1 MAVKI
6 MPISDVRRKI
16 TEVVESVATNGEPL
30 YITHYS
36 RPRAVLVGY
45 EDYEA
50 LLAQLEDLEDLLS
63 IQQGRE
69 EPSRPYEEFLAEMR
83 AE

>member
-16 TEVVESVATNGEPL
+16 TEVVEAVAANGEPL

-36 RPRAVLVGY
+36 RPCAVLISY

-50 LLAQLEDLEDLLS
+50 LLSRLEDLEDLLS
-63 IQQGRE
+63 IRQGHE
-69 EPSRPYEEFLAEMR
+69 EPSRPYEEFLAEIR

>member
-6 MPISDVRRKI
+6 MPISDARQKI
-16 TEVVESVATNGEPL
+16 TEVVEAVATDGEPV

-50 LLAQLEDLEDLLS
+50 LLSRLEDLEDLLS
-63 IQQGRE
+63 IRQGHE
-69 EPSRPYEEFLAEMR
+69 EPSRPYEEFLAEIK